1 MMRMFMRAKFEVE
14 AANRAVKDGSIG
26 KIIEG
31 FANAFKPEGM
41 WFVTQDGKR
50 CMVAVFD
57 LPSTAQIPVLAE
69 PFFMGLGA
77 TIEATPAM
85 DLADLKAGLAAL

>member
-1 MMRMFMRAKFEVE
+1 MFMRVKFDVE
-14 AANRAVKDGSIG
+14 AANRAIKDGSIA
-26 KIIEG
+26 KIIES
-31 FANAFKPEGM
+31 FAKEFKPEGM
-41 WFVTQDGKR
+41 WFVSQDGKR

-57 LPSTAQIPVLAE
+57 LPSTSKIPPLAE